1 MYLADLT
8 TLDVDEL
15 DRQLPVVIPFAAIE
29 QHGPHLPT
37 GTDTYITEGLL
48 RRLDSRDEGSFLWLP
63 VQRFGSSSHHMPF
76 TGSLTLSSR
85 TFLDTAR
92 ELVECFFTHGFTRFI
107 LLNGHG
113 GNQALLNVAVQEAR
127 LGAGNVTADKSR
139 ADLKIV
145 HATYWVLATE
155 RFGEIRE
162 SAPGGMGHAGE
173 METSVMMALHPEL
186 VKTDLMEVDGEPQRS
201 RFDHKDMLEP
211 ARVGQFRLWN
221 EWSKKGAVGDPTLAS
236 AEKGELFIEA
246 AIDAIAELVEDLKA
260 RRIG

>member
-1 MYLADLT
+1 MYLPELT
-8 TLDVDEL
+8 TLDVDGL
-15 DRQLPVVIPFAAIE
+15 DPQLPVVIPFAAIE

-48 RRLDSRDEGSFLWLP
+48 RRLDSRDDENFIWLP

-92 ELVECFFTHGFTRFI
+92 ELVECFFAHGFTRFI

-113 GNQALLNVAVQEAR
+113 GNQSLLNVAVQEAR
-127 LGAGNVTADKSR
+127 LGPGNVIADEAR
-139 ADLKIV
+139 AGLKIV
-145 HATYWVLATE
+145 HATYWVLAAE
-155 RFGEIRE
+155 RFEEIRE

-173 METSVMMALHPEL
+173 METSVMLALHPEL
-186 VKTDLMEVDGEPQRS
+186 VKTDLMEPDGEPQRC

-211 ARVGQFRLWN
+211 GKVGQFRLWN
-221 EWSKKGAVGDPTLAS
+221 EWSKRGPIGDPTVAS
-236 AEKGELFIEA
+236 AEKGELFLEA
-246 AIDAIAELVEDLKA
+246 AVDAIAELIEELKA
-260 RRIG
+260 GRIG